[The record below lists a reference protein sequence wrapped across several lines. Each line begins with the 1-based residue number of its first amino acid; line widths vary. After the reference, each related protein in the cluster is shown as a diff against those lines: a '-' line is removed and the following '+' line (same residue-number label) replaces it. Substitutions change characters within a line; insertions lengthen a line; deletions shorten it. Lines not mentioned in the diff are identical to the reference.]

1 MTNFR
6 PVLLSLPLAVAAGV
20 AALTLAACSAGI
32 TASATSP
39 APTGAVAGGTTV
51 SLTGPLGGF
60 PIPRGA
66 EVLESAVTGSGYAI
80 MLDNVAAK
88 AADTF
93 YSAAL
98 PADGYTISQHESASG
113 NGASG
118 TGMEFTG
125 HGYKGEIATI
135 TGPSI
140 GNMPS
145 MPSFTDMPSFAGTP
159 TFAGMPTGGDGPA
172 SGVTVMIALVRQ

>member
-6 PVLLSLPLAVAAGV
+6 PALLTLPLALAAGV

-39 APTGAVAGGTTV
+39 APTGPVVGGATV
-51 SLTGPLGGF
+51 SLTGQLGSF

-80 MLDNVAAK
+80 MLDNVTAK
-88 AADTF
+88 AAGTF
-93 YSAAL
+93 YTAAL

-113 NGASG
+113 DGVSG

-140 GNMPS
+140 SNMPS
-145 MPSFTDMPSFAGTP
+145 MPSFTDMPSFAG
-159 TFAGMPTGGDGPA
+159 MPTGGDGPA
-172 SGVTVMIALVRQ
+172 SGVTLMIALVRQ